1 MKGKSAEGERCL
13 KRSAWAYVEEAYDCH
28 RLDGVLPRVRGIVNG
43 IFHSGNAVFELLC
56 KKDTELKHRG
66 TEISQN

>member
-28 RLDGVLPRVRGIVNG
+28 RLDGVLRSLRGIVNG
-43 IFHSGNAVFELLC
+43 IFHSENAVFGIGNAHRMTRRFAMR
-56 KKDTELKHRG
+56 KKPR
-66 TEISQN
+66 N